1 MQQINYET
9 GETWDD
15 GLPDQNQPQGQ
26 LQEPPGSQ
34 PPDEYMNNNPLPEP
48 PPERR
53 VLITNMKNGVRQ
65 NDVTSRDMTPEDIA
79 KYDKAEPPMRTGVQD
94 NGTPWASN
102 DPNFVPPAGK
112 PDLTA
117 GMPKLYNQQKTKD
130 DSPTIPGA
138 PPGEPGWDTTRS
150 KFERFARKQITDT
163 LGEDPITMSVSQFKA
178 KAWSEMNQAADE
190 AQKTNLIVSP
200 NTSGYNQRVNEFIA
214 RKREGLQQLDYMMN
228 QFDKDHELKTMKPG
242 EALTDSAGKIITRN
256 PVEPVPKTPNEIEL
270 TQRALKGDKEAQ
282 AVLDTMQKRKED
294 AAAATQ
300 TKKDA
305 GLDVPGLA
313 KAVADGQDAPVAIKG
328 SMGNP
333 LAAKVK
339 SEVLKGYPKFSFEMA
354 DANYKWK
361 QSATNQ
367 RTVNFAGGAL
377 PRLGALDDQLNKL
390 PNGDVNA
397 INKVMSAVS
406 KQFGKPE
413 YTNYESNRNAIVQ
426 EIGTALSGTSQASDL
441 RIKIELENLESAK
454 SPAQIRGS
462 ISNLREAL
470 IARLDVDLSPLYP
483 IEVVRGEKTIDQFKK
498 DQFAKFR
505 GKYGKYGEGEAAK
518 STALASGSNF
528 DRLKGQN
535 PNKSDTEI
543 KAYMKYKG
551 LN

>member
-1 MQQINYET
+1 MRRINYET
-9 GETWDD
+9 GEEWDD
-15 GLPDQNQPQGQ
+15 GIPEAGATE
-26 LQEPPGSQ
+26 LQEPPAS
-34 PPDEYMNNNPLPEP
+34 PPPEEYLNYNTLPEP
-48 PPERR
+48 SPDRPTLYTNKRESADENARQGGVSVFVDLGPPPTLNPDEEWQIRSGSMPDGSPWESKMA
-53 VLITNMKNGVRQ
+53 VK
-65 NDVTSRDMTPEDIA
+65 
-79 KYDKAEPPMRTGVQD
+79 KA
-94 NGTPWASN
+94 S
-102 DPNFVPPAGK
+102 
-112 PDLTA
+112 LTD
-117 GMPKLYNQQKTKD
+117 GMPKTYDQQKKKD
-130 DSPTIPGA
+130 DSPTIPGP
-138 PPGEPGWDTTRS
+138 PPGEPGGEFTRS
-150 KFERFARKQITDT
+150 KFEQFARKQIAET
-163 LGEDPITMSVSQFKA
+163 LGEDPVTMSVTQFRQKA
-178 KAWSEMNQAADE
+178 RSEMLQSAEDARS
-190 AQKTNLIVSP
+190 TNLFVSP
-200 NTSGYNQRVNEFIA
+200 NYAGYNKRVQDFID
-214 RKREGLQQLDYMMN
+214 RKNEGLQQLGYMMD
-228 QFDKDHELKTMKPG
+228 QFDKEHKTTILPEGAQMRDQTG
-242 EALTDSAGKIITRN
+242 RLVAEN
-256 PVEPVPKTPNEIEL
+256 PKDVVPKIPNEIEL

-282 AVLDTMQKRKED
+282 SVLDAIQKRKED

-300 TKKDA
+300 TRKDA
-305 GLDVPGLA
+305 GLDVPALA

-339 SEVLKGYPKFSFEMA
+339 SEVLKSYPKFSFEMA

-390 PNGDVNA
+390 PNADVNA
-397 INKVMSAVS
+397 INKIMSVVS

-498 DQFAKFR
+498 EQFAKYR
-505 GKYGKYGEGEAAK
+505 GKYGPGNADTSSYSDNGKTYNIPADKESAFLKAHPNAK
-518 STALASGSNF
+518 RA
-528 DRLKGQN
+528 K
-535 PNKSDTEI
+535 
-543 KAYMKYKG
+543 
-551 LN
+551 